1 MARGAFIVLEGLDRS
16 GKSTQLRRISEALRR
31 RTGKEVVEMG
41 FPRRN
46 SGAIGK
52 MLDTYLRDPSYSMR
66 DEAVHLLFSANR
78 WEAMSEMLSHLAA
91 GKHIVCDRYIFS
103 GVAYTAMKGTVDFEW
118 CKSVDVGLPK
128 PDMVVFLDLSPE
140 AAARR
145 GAYGE
150 ERYEKKEVQ
159 VKVRRMYTR
168 FEKEPFWQIFDA
180 DKAAEEV
187 TRKVTD
193 AAIAVAQELEKD
205 SIMSID
211 KIWWP
216 KETNLEGVEF
226 EPLDL
231 SPGERASDVF
241 CRGGGE
247 ATSVE
252 PARKRRAELLAS
264 LAKRRRVESSSESK
278 PRGVGPSTLVVNIRQ
293 QLDILDMNLE
303 KNNGLAD
310 FHQQQASRY
319 FEEVL
324 YWERRLNAV
333 EKEIEKLLE
342 KRMKVGKIKKYRAD
356 FARYVYLGNHQGHTA
371 DLRRDGIVALVE
383 PEEKGDEISR
393 ARGASRMLVYTS
405 PVPLSTCS
413 QVITVPARF
422 DFTGPV

>member
-16 GKSTQLRRISEALRR
+16 GKSMQLRRISEALRR

-216 KETNLEGVEF
+216 KETNLEGEVGKSSINLE
-226 EPLDL
+226 DL
-231 SPGERASDVF
+231 QQ
-241 CRGGGE
+241 
-247 ATSVE
+247 
-252 PARKRRAELLAS
+252 
-264 LAKRRRVESSSESK
+264 SSSA
-278 PRGVGPSTLVVNIRQ
+278 IR
-293 QLDILDMNLE
+293 
-303 KNNGLAD
+303 NG
-310 FHQQQASRY
+310 
-319 FEEVL
+319 
-324 YWERRLNAV
+324 
-333 EKEIEKLLE
+333 
-342 KRMKVGKIKKYRAD
+342 
-356 FARYVYLGNHQGHTA
+356 
-371 DLRRDGIVALVE
+371 
-383 PEEKGDEISR
+383 
-393 ARGASRMLVYTS
+393 
-405 PVPLSTCS
+405 
-413 QVITVPARF
+413 
-422 DFTGPV
+422 